1 MPRAI
6 SPHLRCSEQE
16 GQWLNNSTSIDAV
29 HMDQCPYTMSL
40 AAIGGMKHGMPSR
53 DGMLL
58 LHVSVRL
65 ESRTTLIDIIATP
78 VMSQRNWVNPPD
90 ECSQW
95 KCFHGHLAIALPGAF
110 WDALTSLRKMQ
121 RLGKRPWS
129 SRPGFPYPSSYSPIR
144 VLRASNP
151 RIKSVESWLHITV
164 RSV

>member
-1 MPRAI
+1 MAEQLDIDRCRAYGSMSIHDEPCGNWWHETRDAKPRWNAAA
-6 SPHLRCSEQE
+6 
-16 GQWLNNSTSIDAV
+16 TS
-29 HMDQCPYTMSL
+29 
-40 AAIGGMKHGMPSR
+40 
-53 DGMLL
+53 
-58 LHVSVRL
+58 
-65 ESRTTLIDIIATP
+65 TP